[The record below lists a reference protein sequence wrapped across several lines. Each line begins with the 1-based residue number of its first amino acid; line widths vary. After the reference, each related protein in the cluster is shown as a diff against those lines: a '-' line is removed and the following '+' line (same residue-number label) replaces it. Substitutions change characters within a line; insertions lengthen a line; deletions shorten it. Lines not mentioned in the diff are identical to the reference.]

1 MSTKKN
7 ARVKPCAPCQHQPD
21 AQQPDP
27 AARLQA
33 NTGEQ
38 HPEASARKERHCRET
53 PPCIRVA
60 ACLVSCPR
68 AVPAHLRERRLQFDP
83 KPLVLPPE
91 GEVLKA
97 KVTDRAGGTRLA

>member
-1 MSTKKN
+1 MTTKEKN

-38 HPEASARKERHCRET
+38 HPGLPQGRNGTAEK

-68 AVPAHLRERRLQFDP
+68 AVPAHLRERRLHFAP

-91 GEVLKA
+91 GEVLKGNA
-97 KVTDRAGGTRLA
+97 TDRTGGTRLA

>member
-1 MSTKKN
+1 MTTKEKN
-7 ARVKPCAPCQHQPD
+7 ARGKPCAPCQHQPD
-21 AQQPDP
+21 AQQADP

-38 HPEASARKERHCRET
+38 HPGLPQGRNGTAEK

-68 AVPAHLRERRLQFDP
+68 AVPAHLRERRLHFAP

-91 GEVLKA
+91 GEVLKGNA
-97 KVTDRAGGTRLA
+97 TDRTGGTRLA

>member
-1 MSTKKN
+1 MSTKKKTHESSHVHRASTN
-7 ARVKPCAPCQHQPD
+7 QTLSNQTRRRDCKPTRGNNTL
-21 AQQPDP
+21 
-27 AARLQA
+27 RLPRGRNGTA
-33 NTGEQ
+33 E
-38 HPEASARKERHCRET
+38 K